1 MEDVTNAIALSLG
14 AGWASGINLYAAV
27 LMLGYMGMT
36 GRLELPEPLQ
46 ILSDPLVM
54 LAAGLMYFIEFFADK
69 VIQKAEREKATE
81 IARKD
86 GYIELAKVPN
96 YSRKFA
102 EATYL

>member
-1 MEDVTNAIALSLG
+1 MLPDLPLG
-14 AGWASGINLYAAV
+14 RFEQVGN
-27 LMLGYMGMT
+27 
-36 GRLELPEPLQ
+36 
-46 ILSDPLVM
+46 
-54 LAAGLMYFIEFFADK
+54 AAGTGACLALIS
-69 VIQKAEREKATE
+69 KAEREKATE